1 MDGVGGVTWV
11 SFDHVNRILLKS
23 FQKEA
28 KKIALKTFWT
38 FWVEVIRPTQKYL
51 WNSVDMVKNL
61 PETVAVDLL
70 EIVEEGVN
78 FVDIVVD

>member
-28 KKIALKTFWT
+28 NTPLIAKIALKNFWT
-38 FWVEVIRPTQKYL
+38 LLVEVIRPTQKYL

-61 PETVAVDLL
+61 PGAPCIFL
-70 EIVEEGVN
+70 
-78 FVDIVVD
+78 

>member
-28 KKIALKTFWT
+28 NTPLIAKIALKNFWT
-38 FWVEVIRPTQKYL
+38 LLVEVIRPTQKFFL
-51 WNSVDMVKNL
+51 
-61 PETVAVDLL
+61 
-70 EIVEEGVN
+70 
-78 FVDIVVD
+78 